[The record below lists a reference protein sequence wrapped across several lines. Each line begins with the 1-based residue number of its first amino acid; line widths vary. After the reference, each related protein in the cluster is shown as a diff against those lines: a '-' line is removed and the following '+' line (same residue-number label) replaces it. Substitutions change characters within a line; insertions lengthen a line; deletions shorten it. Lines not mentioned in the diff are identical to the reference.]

1 MADQSYYVAVVGAG
15 PAGMYAARELAR
27 NGARVAIFNRD
38 IKPGGL
44 AEYGIYPDKHAMKRG
59 LRQQFHQVLDTPGL
73 TYCGNITIG
82 AKGDLTLN
90 DLRALGFQAILV
102 CAGAQGIK
110 WLGIPGEALTGV
122 YHAKGPVFH
131 YNLLPPYTQKIF
143 EFGKKVAIV
152 GAGNVMLD
160 IARYLIRRLKVD
172 EVVALARRGPAE
184 VKFDRKELEHVVANL
199 DVEAFDR
206 EIERVSPLMQ
216 AAGQDPQSAKQA
228 ILDALPKAE
237 PPNSRS
243 RFRLEFL
250 VSPRRV
256 LGEETAAGLEVEENN
271 LVVNKNG
278 VVSARGTGQ
287 LREIQVDSVVFA
299 IGDRVDTDFG
309 LPVSSSEF
317 AKNPAPRFPV
327 DDVSYEAYDPEADS
341 MIPDVFVAGWS
352 RQASTGLVG
361 YARKDGVN
369 GSKAVWQYLQT
380 LQPIKPDEAALAA
393 RLKAIGKPVINLSDV
408 RKLAEI
414 EEEIARQRGLE
425 TFKFGTNEEMLEK
438 IMSVG

>member
-1 MADQSYYVAVVGAG
+1 MTDQCYYAAVVGAG

-27 NGARVAIFNRD
+27 NGVRVVLFNRD

-44 AEYGIYPDKHAMKRG
+44 AEYGIYPDKHTMKRG

-73 TYCGNITIG
+73 TYCGNVTIG
-82 AKGDLTLN
+82 AKGDLTLD

-110 WLGIPGEALTGV
+110 WLGIPGEALPGV

-143 EFGKKVAIV
+143 EFGKRVAIV

-160 IARYLIRRLKVD
+160 IARYLTRRLKVD
-172 EVVALARRGPAE
+172 EVVALARRGPME
-184 VKFDRKELEHVVANL
+184 VKFDRKELEHVIANL
-199 DVEAFDR
+199 DLEAFDR
-206 EIERVSPLMQ
+206 EMERVAPQML
-216 AAGQDPQSAKQA
+216 AIGQDPQAAKQA

-250 VSPRRV
+250 VSPVRV
-256 LGEETAAGLEVEENN
+256 LGQQAAAGLEVEENH
-271 LVVNKNG
+271 LSINKNG
-278 VVSARGTGQ
+278 VVSARGTGVT
-287 LREIQVDSVVFA
+287 RTIEVDSVVFA
-299 IGDRVDTDFG
+299 VGDRVDTDFG
-309 LPVSSSEF
+309 LPVSASEF

-327 DDVSYEAYDPEADS
+327 DDISYEAYDPDAQAI
-341 MIPDVFVAGWS
+341 IPDVFIAGWS

-361 YARKDGVN
+361 YARKDGIN
-369 GSKAVWQYLQT
+369 GAKAVWQYLQT
-380 LQPIKPDEAALAA
+380 LQPIRPDEAALAA
-393 RLKAIGKPVINLSDV
+393 RLKAIGKPVVNLSDI

-414 EEEIARQRGLE
+414 EDEIARQRGLE
-425 TFKFGTNEEMLEK
+425 TFKFGTNEEMLER

>member
-1 MADQSYYVAVVGAG
+1 VTDQSYYAAVVGAG

-27 NGARVAIFNRD
+27 SGVRVVLFNRD

-44 AEYGIYPDKHAMKRG
+44 AEYGIYPDKHTMKRG

-73 TYCGNITIG
+73 TYCGNVTIG
-82 AKGDLTLN
+82 SKGDLTLD
-90 DLRALGFQAILV
+90 DLRALGFQSILV

-131 YNLLPPYTQKIF
+131 YNLLPPYTQKMF
-143 EFGKKVAIV
+143 QFGKRVAIV

-160 IARYLIRRLKVD
+160 ISRYLMRRLKVD
-172 EVVALARRGPAE
+172 EVVALVRRGPAE
-184 VKFDRKELEHVVANL
+184 VKFDRKELEHVIANL
-199 DVEAFDR
+199 DLEAFDR
-206 EIERVSPLMQ
+206 EIERVAPQMR
-216 AAGQDPQSAKQA
+216 AIGQDPEEAKQA
-228 ILDALPKAE
+228 ILEAMPKAE
-237 PPNSRS
+237 PPSSRS

-250 VSPRRV
+250 VSPTRV
-256 LGEETAAGLEVEENN
+256 LGEESATGLEVEENH
-271 LVVNKNG
+271 LTINKHG

-287 LREIQVDSVVFA
+287 KRELKVDSIVFA

-327 DDVSYEAYDPEADS
+327 EEISYEAYDPEAEAI
-341 MIPDVFVAGWS
+341 IPDVFMAGWS

-361 YARKDGVN
+361 YARKDGTN
-369 GSKAVWQYLQT
+369 GAKAVLQYLQT
-380 LQPIKPDEAALAA
+380 LQPVKPDETALNK
-393 RLKAIGKPVINLSDV
+393 RLKSIGKPVISLSDI

-414 EEEIARQRGLE
+414 EEEIARERGVE

-438 IMSVG
+438 IMSIG

>member
-1 MADQSYYVAVVGAG
+1 VTDQCFYAAVVGAG
-15 PAGMYAARELAR
+15 PAGIYAARELAR
-27 NGARVAIFNRD
+27 NGVRVVLFNRD

-44 AEYGIYPDKHAMKRG
+44 AEYGIYPDKHTMKRG

-73 TYCGNITIG
+73 TYCGNVTIG
-82 AKGDLTLN
+82 AKGDLTLD
-90 DLRALGFQAILV
+90 DLRGLGFQAILV

-110 WLGIPGEALTGV
+110 WLGIPGEALPGV

-131 YNLLPPYTQKIF
+131 YNLLPPYTHKIF
-143 EFGKKVAIV
+143 DFGKRVAIV

-160 IARYLIRRLKVD
+160 IARYLTRRLKVD
-172 EVVALARRGPAE
+172 EVVALVRRGPAE

-199 DVEAFDR
+199 DLEAFDR
-206 EIERVSPLMQ
+206 EIERVAPQMQ
-216 AAGQDPQSAKQA
+216 AIGQDPQAAKQA

-243 RFRLEFL
+243 RFRMEFL
-250 VSPRRV
+250 VSPVRV
-256 LGEETAAGLEVEENN
+256 LGEEVATGLEVEENY
-271 LVVNKNG
+271 LSINKNG
-278 VVSARGTGQ
+278 VVSARGTGKT
-287 LREIQVDSVVFA
+287 RAIEVDSVVFA

-327 DDVSYEAYDPEADS
+327 DDISYEAYDPDADAI
-341 MIPDVFVAGWS
+341 IPDVFVAGWS

-369 GSKAVWQYLQT
+369 GAKAVMQYLKT
-380 LQPIKPDEAALAA
+380 LQPITPDESALAA
-393 RLKAIGKPVINLSDV
+393 RLKAIGKPVVNLSDI

-414 EEEIARQRGLE
+414 EDQIARQRGLE
-425 TFKFGTNEEMLEK
+425 TFKFGSNEEMLEK
-438 IMSVG
+438 IMSIG